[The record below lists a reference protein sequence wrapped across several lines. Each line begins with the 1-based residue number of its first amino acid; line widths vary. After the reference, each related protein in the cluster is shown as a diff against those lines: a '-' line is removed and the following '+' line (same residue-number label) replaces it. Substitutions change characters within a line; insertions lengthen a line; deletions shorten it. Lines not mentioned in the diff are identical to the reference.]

1 MPYLGGNSWE
11 PRKWWN
17 CSEYHGSTQQRFR
30 IIECSC
36 CNIICDHDSIYSED
50 KAYRIDK
57 MTSGYLCVAW
67 SVQQIL
73 IGHANELYK
82 SWKMTLLCFA
92 LGYIFSTWAF
102 NLIVSIIRLM
112 NNWIVDFVLV
122 QLRLGLA
129 LRVITC
135 LVSEY
140 FVIQHWV
147 TDRYLIFIILLR
159 LKTGAKQGLFQR
171 STLTLKS
178 FYWFPPPCGFKWGF
192 EFNVNL
198 TFVNKFH
205 FRLLGGTENAIFMF
219 VIFNSGQQFLKLKF

>member
-102 NLIVSIIRLM
+102 NLIVLIIRLM

-122 QLRLGLA
+122 QLRPA

-140 FVIQHWV
+140 FVMQHWV
-147 TDRYLIFIILLR
+147 TDKYLIFIILLR

-171 STLTLKS
+171 STFTLKS
-178 FYWFPPPCGFKWGF
+178 FYWFPLRAVLS
-192 EFNVNL
+192 EDLNL
-198 TFVNKFH
+198 TLIWLLLISSIFW
-205 FRLLGGTENAIFMF
+205 LLGGTENAIFMF